1 VASNFRKF
9 LEGLRIVPKTT
20 SSSSETGDLEVL
32 SSDGKLR
39 LYNAA
44 QTGIENSPVVTEAHS
59 ATLTNKTLTS
69 PVLTTP
75 TANTITGIAGGALT
89 VQSASNQNLSLQA
102 QGTGVVQLESL
113 SIDANTVTGGV
124 APLVIQS
131 ASGQTVSVQSQGNSN
146 VTLSAG
152 TGKINLDSASA
163 LNIQTDS
170 TTTGANATVSSVTK
184 SYVELTN
191 ASLTS
196 VDMITAG
203 SAGQLLVLSNRTG
216 ASVVVNNETGAT
228 ASNRILTG
236 SGANLTLSNNA
247 SLVII
252 YNTTSSRWMIVGST
266 SSTPSSSTVTASIT
280 AGENLTTNDAV
291 YVSIGAGDGG
301 RTAGSVYKLDA
312 TNSNRM
318 EFIGLVTQ
326 TVLSGAAATVQL
338 VGELSGF
345 TGLTT
350 GQPIYASV
358 TTSGATQNTAPTTA
372 GQWVIQLGLAI
383 SATKLAINGSGSAT
397 AIQIA
402 SSSGSYLNRSSVSAN
417 TTLTNS
423 NDVVLVNAAG
433 GAINITLPTPSD
445 GKLFYIKKTDSS
457 VNAVNVLPSSSET
470 IDGESR
476 NVLQGQYDSVE
487 LISDGTNWWVL

>member
-1 VASNFRKF
+1 MASNFRKF

-20 SSSSETGDLEVL
+20 SSSSETGDLEVI

-39 LYNAA
+39 LYNAL

-69 PVLTTP
+69 PTI
-75 TANTITGIAGGALT
+75 NSITGVAGSALAI
-89 VQSASNQNLSLQA
+89 QSASNQNLSLQA

-113 SIDANTVTGGV
+113 SIDANTITGG
-124 APLVIQS
+124 AASLVIQS
-131 ASGQTVSVQSQGNSN
+131 TSGQTVSVQSQGNAN
-146 VTLSAG
+146 VSLSAG
-152 TGKINLDSASA
+152 TGKINLDSSSA

-184 SYVELTN
+184 SYLELTN

-216 ASVVVNNETGAT
+216 SSVVVNNETGAT

-236 SGANLTLSNNA
+236 TGANLTLSNNA

-252 YNTTSSRWMIVGST
+252 YNTTSSRWMIVGGT

-280 AGENLTTNDAV
+280 AGENLTANDAV

-318 EFIGLVTQ
+318 EFIGFVTQ

-350 GQPIYASV
+350 GQPVYASI
-358 TTSGATQNTAPTTA
+358 TTPGATQNTAPTTA

-402 SSSGSYLNRSSVSAN
+402 AATGTYLNRSSVSTN
-417 TTLTNS
+417 TTLTNL
-423 NDVVLVNAAG
+423 NDVVLVNATSA
-433 GAINITLPTPSD
+433 AIDITLPTPSD
-445 GKLFYIKKTDSS
+445 GKLFYIKKTDGSANL
-457 VNAVNVLPSSSET
+457 VNILPSSSET

-476 NVLQGQYDSVE
+476 NVLLSQYDCIE
-487 LISDGTNWWVL
+487 LVSDGTNWWVL